1 MIKSLRKVWI
11 QGNFFN
17 SIWSIYIKPRAII
30 ILNGARPNA
39 FCLRQWTRHRW
50 LFSPLLFNTVREFLA
65 RVVRQDKEIKNIYSG
80 NEEINYIFAD
90 DIFVYREKP
99 KKSTKKKKKIL
110 ELINEFSRVM
120 GYKISLQKSILF
132 LYTGNDHMDTEFK
145 MYTTYNSTKM
155 YT

>member
-99 KKSTKKKKKIL
+99 KKSTKKKKKIPRTNKWVQQGHGIQDKL
-110 ELINEFSRVM
+110 TKINPISIHWQWPH
-120 GYKISLQKSILF
+120 GYWI
-132 LYTGNDHMDTEFK
+132 
-145 MYTTYNSTKM
+145 
-155 YT
+155 